1 MEDLKDKILLNI
13 HKGMLNNL
21 LSNDDLV
28 QIIEQC
34 GSFLNLKTI
43 SDYAKDNNIS
53 YNGAKKF
60 RDVKK
65 IFNINFIIDNN

>member
-1 MEDLKDKILLNI
+1 MENLKDKILINI

-28 QIIEQC
+28 KIIEQC
-34 GSFLNLKTI
+34 GLFLNLKTI

-60 RDVKK
+60 RYVKK

>member
-43 SDYAKDNNIS
+43 SY
-53 YNGAKKF
+53 
-60 RDVKK
+60 
-65 IFNINFIIDNN
+65 

>member
-13 HKGMLNNL
+13 HKGMENNI
-21 LSNDDLV
+21 LSNDDLI

-43 SDYAKDNNIS
+43 SDYAKDNNMS

-60 RDVKK
+60 RTVKK